1 MADSSVTS
9 SKRQGAV
16 RFSRV
21 LRLPWLVALG
31 ASVTVGL
38 GVYTLMTV
46 FVENL
51 GTGQVVGPYIVLGV
65 IAVPIVLTL
74 AERAAVIPG
83 SGGLYRLAAYSG
95 ILWVGN
101 FAGWL
106 MLGGY
111 AVLTALLSWG
121 MALGVNLLATEL
133 FGLTIDIRW
142 IAAAVLGVVTIVGLQ
157 GVRSTWRT
165 KAALVYASLVFLAL
179 LSSRN
184 LVAISVGQAISDAI
198 PRSFEIFQVTAFI
211 ASSLW
216 GLDYILSV
224 RDQVRRPSK
233 TFIPALGLTVL
244 AGVGFGALAALALG
258 PSFVTSSLTPIVEL
272 AADSRILP
280 ETIARTLY
288 SVFAIGITVI
298 ALNRALLNGRN
309 LMYAMARS

>member
-9 SKRQGAV
+9 SERQGAV

-38 GVYTLMTV
+38 GVYTLLTV
-46 FVENL
+46 IVENL
-51 GTGQVVGPYIVLGV
+51 GTGQVVGPYITLGV
-65 IAVPIVLTL
+65 IAIPIVLTL
-74 AERAAVIPG
+74 AERAAVVPG
-83 SGGLYRLAAYSG
+83 SGGLYRLAANSG
-95 ILWVGN
+95 TLWIGN

-111 AVLTALLSWG
+111 AVLAALLSWG
-121 MALGVNLLATEL
+121 MALGVDLLATEL
-133 FGLTIDIRW
+133 FDLTIDIRL
-142 IAAAVLGVVTIVGLQ
+142 IAAAVLGVVTIVSLR

-165 KAALVYASLVFLAL
+165 KAAFVYASLVFLAV
-179 LSSRN
+179 LSTRN

-198 PRSFEIFQVTAFI
+198 PRTFEVFQITAFM

-233 TFIPALGLTVL
+233 SFLLSGLRCW
-244 AGVGFGALAALALG
+244 
-258 PSFVTSSLTPIVEL
+258 PES
-272 AADSRILP
+272 DSGLWLR
-280 ETIARTLY
+280 
-288 SVFAIGITVI
+288 
-298 ALNRALLNGRN
+298 
-309 LMYAMARS
+309 ARSDRVL